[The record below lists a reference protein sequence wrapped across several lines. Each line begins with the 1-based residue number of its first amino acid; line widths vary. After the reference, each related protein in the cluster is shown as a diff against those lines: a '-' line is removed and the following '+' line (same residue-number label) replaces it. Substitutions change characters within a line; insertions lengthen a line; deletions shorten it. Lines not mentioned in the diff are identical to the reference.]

1 MLGKWI
7 AAGLVFLAATAS
19 AEAPVKL
26 IFDTDMGNDVDD
38 ALALGMIHALQSRG
52 ECELLCVTAT
62 KDHSLAAPY
71 LDAINTFYGRGD
83 IPIGVVK
90 GGVTPED
97 SKFLP
102 IVEIMDEGKLRY
114 PHRIKRGEEAPD
126 ATTLL
131 REVLAGQPDQ
141 SVVIVQVGFS
151 TNLARLLD
159 TAPDDHSPLTGRELA
174 AKKVRAISVMAGAFQ
189 PIGGNTHLE
198 YNVVMDIPSARH
210 LAAEWPTPI
219 IWSGFEIG
227 LALPYPAVSIE
238 QDFRYVPHHPLAESY
253 QRYEPTPHERPTWD
267 LTSVLWAVRPERGY
281 FDLSEPGRVE
291 VLENGETIFH
301 PSSDGKHRYL
311 ILKQEERGR
320 IIEALAALS
329 SQPPTAAPR
338 RGARR

>member
-7 AAGLVFLAATAS
+7 AVGLVLLAVAAK
-19 AEAPVKL
+19 AEPPVKL

-62 KDHSLAAPY
+62 KDHPLAAPY

-102 IVEIMDEGKLRY
+102 IVETMDEGRPRY
-114 PHRIKRGEEAPD
+114 PHSIKRGEDAPD
-126 ATTLL
+126 ATALL

-159 TAPDDHSPLTGRELA
+159 SAPDEHSPLAGRELA
-174 AKKVRAISVMAGAFQ
+174 ERKVRTISIMAGAFK
-189 PIGGNTHLE
+189 PIDGNTHLE
-198 YNVVMDIPSARH
+198 YNVVMDIPSARR

-227 LALPYPAVSIE
+227 LALPYPAASIE
-238 QDFRYVPHHPLAESY
+238 QDFRYIQHHPLAESY
-253 QRYEPTPHERPTWD
+253 QLYEPTPHERPTWD
-267 LTSVLWAVRPERGY
+267 LTSVLWAVRPGRGY

-291 VLENGETIFH
+291 VLENGETVFH
-301 PSSDGKHRYL
+301 ADGGGKQRYL
-311 ILKQEERGR
+311 LLKEQERGR
-320 IIEALAALS
+320 VIEALAALS
-329 SQPPTAAPR
+329 SQPPDKP
-338 RGARR
+338 ARRVGRR